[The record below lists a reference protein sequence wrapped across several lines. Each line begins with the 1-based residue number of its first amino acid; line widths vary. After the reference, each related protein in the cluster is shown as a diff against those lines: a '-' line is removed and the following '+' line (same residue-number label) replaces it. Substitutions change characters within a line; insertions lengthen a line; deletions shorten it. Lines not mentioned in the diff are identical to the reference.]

1 MRYSYLHPNFDNEII
16 QFSKEK
22 DFEILKKRLSY
33 WIGTYWLQFD
43 DAYLKPKLI
52 CNWPEVKK
60 EHDEIAEVI
69 KGVITKYLEE
79 KKRKKSQMLVS
90 DNKENNNEINN
101 EYQTEYMKLE
111 DGNSNQLKKISRD
124 EIMNKH

>member
-1 MRYSYLHPNFDNEII
+1 
-16 QFSKEK
+16 
-22 DFEILKKRLSY
+22 
-33 WIGTYWLQFD
+33 
-43 DAYLKPKLI
+43 
-52 CNWPEVKK
+52 
-60 EHDEIAEVI
+60 
-69 KGVITKYLEE
+69 
-79 KKRKKSQMLVS
+79 MLVS